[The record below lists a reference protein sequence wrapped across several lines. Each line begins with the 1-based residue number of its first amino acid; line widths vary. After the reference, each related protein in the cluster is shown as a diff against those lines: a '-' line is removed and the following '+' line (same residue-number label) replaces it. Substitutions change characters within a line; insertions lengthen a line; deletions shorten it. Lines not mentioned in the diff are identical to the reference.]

1 MSLTSED
8 ILKAVL
14 HKQQEEIKNCK
25 TPLCVAIKPQ
35 LTATHN
41 PDYTRRNTVIFI
53 VAVWLG
59 YMPDSGNVE
68 APKRRKNSL
77 GTGNFHCTHFADAK
91 HARLKVLGD
100 PKPIGLA
107 RRRLERTTARQHS
120 CTQQHIHNVTNSA
133 GSSDVDCGDDDDDD
147 DDGAASS
154 TSAWHVHWCWGT
166 HSRALSGC
174 GVESERTN
182 ERGSQ

>member
-1 MSLTSED
+1 MTLDGDAS
-8 ILKAVL
+8 
-14 HKQQEEIKNCK
+14 H
-25 TPLCVAIKPQ
+25 
-35 LTATHN
+35 TH
-41 PDYTRRNTVIFI
+41 TV
-53 VAVWLG
+53 
-59 YMPDSGNVE
+59 PEE

-154 TSAWHVHWCWGT
+154 KLHVCLA
-166 HSRALSGC
+166 RALVLGDTQQSAQWMWC
-174 GVESERTN
+174 RERTN
-182 ERGSQ
+182 ERAGEPMN